1 MSEYTEKFDSGLY
14 QRFNGRKIKNKE
26 LRTLVGL
33 IEGVCIDGQVNQ
45 TEIKELKGWL
55 ECHNS
60 LFRTGQ
66 LQAFKNALDDI
77 LADEKVDPDEI
88 EDMRWLADRLA
99 SWTDAEDLIKCVI
112 QELHG
117 AFHGIIADRKIDDE
131 ELKRLQNWVFDNEF
145 LKGVYPYDEI
155 ASLLVEVFKDGKV
168 TEDERKL
175 ILSFMADFIDFS
187 SSENLSYE
195 RYKEL
200 KEKYTLGG
208 ICAADPE
215 IEFEGK
221 NFCFTGESSK
231 ATRSEIEKKIVD
243 AGGSFQQNPTKSTDY
258 LVVGNC
264 GNRCWAF
271 AAYGRKIEKAMEL
284 RKKGSK
290 IVIVNEIDF
299 WDAF

>member
-66 LQAFKNALDDI
+66 LHAFKNALDDI

-221 NFCFTGESSK
+221 NFCFTL
-231 ATRSEIEKKIVD
+231 
-243 AGGSFQQNPTKSTDY
+243 Y
-258 LVVGNC
+258 LDDG
-264 GNRCWAF
+264 
-271 AAYGRKIEKAMEL
+271 
-284 RKKGSK
+284 
-290 IVIVNEIDF
+290 
-299 WDAF
+299 

>member
-1 MSEYTEKFDSGLY
+1 MSEYTEKYDSGLY
-14 QRFNGRKIKNKE
+14 KQYQGRRIKNKE

-45 TEIKELKGWL
+45 TELNELKGWL
-55 ECHNS
+55 KRHED

-66 LQAFKNALDDI
+66 LQAFKNSLEDIIFDD
-77 LADEKVDPDEI
+77 KVDPDEI

-99 SWTDAEDLIKCVI
+99 SWTDAEDLVKCVV

-117 AFHGIIADRKIDDE
+117 AFHGIISDKQIDDV
-131 ELKRLQNWVFDNEF
+131 ELKQLQSWVFDNEY

-155 ASLLVEVFKDGKV
+155 ASLLIEVFKDGKV
-168 TEDERKL
+168 TEEERKL

-187 SSENLSYE
+187 SSVNLSYD
-195 RYKEL
+195 RYQEL
-200 KEKYTLGG
+200 KKKYTLTG

-221 NFCFTGESSK
+221 HFAFTGVSEK
-231 ATRSEIEKKIVD
+231 ASRTEIEQRIEQ
-243 AGGSFQQNPTKSTDY
+243 AGGIFQPNPTKKTDY

-264 GNRCWAF
+264 GNQCWAF
-271 AAYGRKIEKAMEL
+271 AAYGRKIEKAMDL
-284 RKKGSK
+284 RKKGCNL
-290 IVIVNEIDF
+290 VIVNEIDF

>member
-1 MSEYTEKFDSGLY
+1 MSEYTEKHDSGKY
-14 QRFNGRKIKNKE
+14 RQFCGRKIKNKE

-45 TEIKELKGWL
+45 TEINELRGWL
-55 ECHNS
+55 KQHED
-60 LFRTGQ
+60 LFLTGQ
-66 LQAFKNALDDI
+66 LQAFKNTLEDIIADD
-77 LADEKVDPDEI
+77 KVDPDEI

-99 SWTDAEDLIKCVI
+99 SWTDAEDMIKCVI

-117 AFHGIIADRKIDDE
+117 AFHGIIADRQIDDV
-131 ELKRLQNWVFDNEF
+131 ELKRLQSWVFDNEF

-187 SSENLSYE
+187 SSVNLSYG

-208 ICAADPE
+208 ICAVDPE
-215 IEFEGK
+215 ISFEGK
-221 NFCFTGESSK
+221 HFSFTGESNK
-231 ATRSEIEKKIVD
+231 ASRTEIAEKIEKL
-243 AGGSFQQNPTKSTDY
+243 GGVFTPNPGKKTDY
-258 LVVGNC
+258 LIVGNE
-264 GNRCWAF
+264 GNECWAF
-271 AAYGRKIEKAMEL
+271 AAYGRKIEKAMDL

-290 IVIVNEIDF
+290 ILFVNEVDF
-299 WDAF
+299 WDAM